1 MKENCLHGDAK
12 RIVENINDVDKIWPR
27 LHDKYGDNI
36 EIVNTVIEEIE
47 QLNFM
52 KNNHDQ
58 GLVNLVNIL
67 EKGLQ
72 DLEIVGAKDEITNA
86 YTVKLLEM
94 KLPKRILAKWLEKVE
109 SRERVM
115 VKFDLKG
122 YSHL

>member
-1 MKENCLHGDAK
+1 MFTWGCK
-12 RIVENINDVDKIWPR
+12 RIVENINDVDKIWQR

-72 DLEIVGAKDEITNA
+72 T
-86 YTVKLLEM
+86 
-94 KLPKRILAKWLEKVE
+94 
-109 SRERVM
+109 
-115 VKFDLKG
+115 
-122 YSHL
+122 